1 MKLARTLPSPNW
13 RAVELPDIVLLLS
26 ALLLVV
32 FGGMMVRYWHS
43 PQVAW
48 DVISFPLQ
56 KISYDSAWGFLLC
69 GCALFSFVA
78 RQRMLTKIIAAAV
91 VIIAALRLGAY
102 LVPGIIP
109 IYPIVASPLLPATPD
124 VQFAM
129 EPYRAV
135 IFFVAGIALA
145 MLSRTPRSIFS
156 LIVIALMA
164 SVIVMLALLQLFG
177 YWGPNRFIGVW
188 QGLNGG
194 GTGGSVNFIVLGAA
208 LLFFIFFSSGR
219 KYVAARKWAPVPV
232 WFGVFIASLA
242 LAHALN
248 VQESGQI
255 RFRTE
260 LVAANVT
267 ARIENEVETRILQL
281 QRLASRWQIYDA
293 SYQEWQHD
301 AESLLSDFPDF
312 RAIGWINPNRDER
325 WVLPKQPAGVT
336 ATAAIPVMG
345 PSDRITLQA
354 ALTRRKIML
363 TPFKA
368 LRDGGKGFDVYVPV
382 YVDNHYVGTITGIV
396 REANLAD
403 VLGANYP
410 DYSAS
415 LLENGQVINYVG
427 SQTGKVGQSWRKAL
441 PVTLHNVRWEIQ
453 VAPARSAIERANWML
468 PLTTLLAGT
477 LLGTLLAW
485 LLYLLQKARAQ
496 AGEIDAA
503 NRQLRIDINAR
514 RNAERTLREREE
526 LNHQIVNAVKDY
538 AIFMLDP
545 VGRIRSWNA
554 GAEKLTGY
562 GPITA
567 IGQPFSMLYPDDVE
581 QPPENRLRI
590 AAAMGQCEEEAWHVR
605 RDGSR
610 YCAESTIT
618 ANRNEA
624 GVIDGFSVVLRDM
637 TERQMMQAALE
648 RSRDESRALTR
659 YVQSVRED
667 EKSRIAREI
676 HDELGSTLTAVR
688 MDIRALSGKRA
699 LVDTALHE
707 KMNDMV
713 ALVDSAIRVTRRIAT
728 ELRPTILDD
737 LGLIAALRWQAGE
750 YQKRTGILTT
760 IEFNDPNVTVDKQR
774 GIVFFRIFQEAL
786 TNVAKHA
793 QAKNVRTRFDCIGSN
808 YYVLTISD
816 DGSGVP
822 AGTLLGPTSHGIRG
836 MRERAE
842 EFQGTFTIHS
852 APGEGTTIT
861 VRMPVSMTS
870 IENADDSGRV
880 DSMPAGQQG

>member
-1 MKLARTLPSPNW
+1 MKLARALRSPNW
-13 RAVELPDIVLLLS
+13 RAVGLPDIVLLLS
-26 ALLLVV
+26 AVLLVV

-102 LVPGIIP
+102 LVPGIVP

-135 IFFVAGIALA
+135 IFFVGGIALA

-177 YWGPNRFIGVW
+177 YWGSDRFIGVW

-194 GTGGSVNFIVLGAA
+194 GTGGAVNFIVLGAA
-208 LLFFIFFSSGR
+208 ILFFIFFSSGR

-255 RFRTE
+255 KFRTE
-260 LVAANVT
+260 LVTASVA

-281 QRLASRWQIYDA
+281 QRLAARWQIYDA
-293 SYQEWQHD
+293 SYQDWQHD

-312 RAIGWINPNRDER
+312 RAIGWINPNRDQR
-325 WVLPKQPAGVT
+325 WVLPKQPAG
-336 ATAAIPVMG
+336 ATPAAPVMG

-354 ALTRRKIML
+354 ALNNRKIML

-368 LRDGGKGFDVYVPV
+368 LPDGGKGFDVYVPV
-382 YVDNHYVGTITGIV
+382 YVDNHYAGTIAGIV

-415 LLENGQVINYVG
+415 LLENGQVVNYVG
-427 SQTGKVGQSWRKAL
+427 AQTGKVGQPWRKTL
-441 PVTLHNVRWEIQ
+441 PVTLHNVHWEIQ
-453 VAPARSAIERANWML
+453 IAPAQSAIERANWML

-496 AGEIDAA
+496 TGEIDAA
-503 NRQLRIDINAR
+503 NRQLRIDIDAR
-514 RNAERTLREREE
+514 RQAERTLREREE
-526 LNHQIVNAVKDY
+526 SNRQIVNAVKDY

-545 VGRIRSWNA
+545 AGRIRSWNA

-562 GPITA
+562 GPIAA
-567 IGQPFSMLYPDDVE
+567 IGRPFSMLYPDGVE

-605 RDGSR
+605 SDGSR
-610 YCAESTIT
+610 YCAESVIT
-618 ANRNEA
+618 VNRNEA

-637 TERQMMQAALE
+637 TERQTMQAALE

-699 LVDTALHE
+699 PIDAALRE

-728 ELRPTILDD
+728 ELRPTMLDD

-750 YQKRTGILTT
+750 YQKRTGIPVT
-760 IEFNDPNVTVDKQR
+760 IEFNDPNMIVDKQR

-793 QAKNVRTRFDCIGSN
+793 QAKSVRTRFDCVDDN

-816 DGSGVP
+816 DGRGIP

-842 EFQGTFTIHS
+842 EFQGTLTIDS
-852 APGEGTTIT
+852 APGEGTTIA
-861 VRMPVSMTS
+861 VCMPVSMTA
-870 IENADDSGRV
+870 IADDGGRI
-880 DSMPAGQQG
+880 DAMPAGQQN